1 MDIRPLK
8 KTSLALCATAVS
20 GVLFAPNA
28 MADTVTVTTLEDVTD
43 FTGSQQVGDLPGP
56 DGLVSFREAV
66 TAANKTPGPQTIA
79 FAIPTSEFWLITDM
93 ALLRLEQGAFVL
105 TDSETTLDFTTQTTN
120 IGNTNPDGMEVGIYG
135 LEANAW
141 GVAAIFVNADNCVVK
156 GLGNVYQRGHAVQI
170 LGHNNRVIGCQI
182 EGPFYAA
189 VSVAS
194 FMGWAPPSG
203 NVVGGTVPGEG
214 NMLSGVQI
222 GGPAED
228 NVVIGNFVT
237 NGVIV
242 QGASRYGV
250 FARNNRIGGPTPAER
265 NVISG
270 AGYYGEE
277 GFPVGNQ
284 VSIIDADDTI
294 VEGNYIG
301 TTADGMSRY
310 PQQVGPTGIEV
321 RDARGTTIRN
331 NVIAGLRVVGT
342 NHYAGQIFGQAINVS
357 AANENTYDTVIHD
370 NTIGLAADGVT
381 PIITRTGIRV
391 SPLTASYHALGTIIR
406 SNHIAWVETNGISVG
421 SQENG
426 ITITQNSIHD
436 SGGLGIDLYYGYF
449 EGTGGVTLNDPG
461 DGDVGG
467 NGLQNFPVLL
477 SAETTGSSIALAGTF
492 DTSPSE
498 GFTIEFFSSPSGDPS
513 GFGEG
518 AVFLGSTSVTTDGA
532 GHAAFSLTLPAN
544 VAVGHVATAT
554 ATRVSTGDTSEFSAW
569 IDVASGDILV
579 APDSFNVTWGRLLA
593 GSLESLAASDDER
606 VRIAG
611 SVTGAR
617 GSPNVQVELNGT
629 SPLSQPAQLTLK
641 LEAQSDLFPVGQV
654 SQRIEMFNFVTQQW
668 VQVDQR
674 FATTADSVASYS
686 VTSNAGHFVEPG
698 TKRMRARLTWSGGS
712 QVSRSQGSKIDQLCW
727 WVR

>member
-1 MDIRPLK
+1 M
-8 KTSLALCATAVS
+8 AVS
-20 GVLFAPNA
+20 GVLLAPSA
-28 MADTVTVTTLEDVTD
+28 MAETVTVTTLEDASD
-43 FTGSQQVGDLPGP
+43 FSGSKQVSDLPGP

-66 TAANKTPGPQTIA
+66 TAANNTAGPQTIA

-93 ALLRLEQGAFVL
+93 ALLRLEQGAFSL
-105 TDSETTLDFTTQTTN
+105 NDSGTTLDFTTQTAN
-120 IGNTNPDGMEVGIYG
+120 IGNTNPDGMEVGFYG

-141 GVAAIFVNADNCVVK
+141 GVAAIFINADNCVIK
-156 GLGNVYQRGHAVQI
+156 GLGNVYQRGYAVQI

-182 EGPFYAA
+182 AGPLYAA

-194 FMGWAPPSG
+194 FMGWAPPTG
-203 NVVGGTVPGEG
+203 NIVGGTTPGEA
-214 NMLSGVQI
+214 NILEGVRI

-228 NVVIGNFVT
+228 NVVIGNIIT

-242 QGASRYGV
+242 QGATRYGV
-250 FARNNRIGGPTPAER
+250 FARNNRIGGPTAAER

-284 VSIIDADDTI
+284 VTIVDADDTI

-301 TTADGMSRY
+301 TTIDGMSRF
-310 PQQVGPTGIEV
+310 PQQIGPTGIEV

-331 NVIAGLRVVGT
+331 NLIAGMRVVGT
-342 NHYAGQIFGQAINVS
+342 NHYAGQIFGQAVYVS
-357 AANENTYDTVIHD
+357 AANDHTYDTVIHD

-391 SPLTASYHALGTIIR
+391 SPLTASYHAVGTVIR
-406 SNHIAWVETNGISVG
+406 SNHIAKVETNGITVG

-436 SGGLGIDLYYGYF
+436 CGGLGIDLYYGYF

-461 DGDVGG
+461 DGDEGG

-477 SAETTGSSIALAGTF
+477 SAETSGTSITMDGTL
-492 DTSPSE
+492 DTYPSE
-498 GFTIEFFSSPSGDPS
+498 EFTIEFFASQSGDPS

-532 GHAAFSLTLPAN
+532 GHVAFSLTLPAN
-544 VAVGHVATAT
+544 VPVGQVATAT

-569 IDVASGDILV
+569 IDVASGDLLV
-579 APDSFNVTWGRLLA
+579 APDSFSVIWGILMS
-593 GSLESLAASDDER
+593 GSLESLVASDD
-606 VRIAG
+606 VRTNIAG
-611 SVTGAR
+611 SVTGHR
-617 GSPNVQVELNGT
+617 GAPNAQVELSGT

-641 LEAQSDLFPVGQV
+641 LEAQTDLFPLGQV
-654 SQRIEMFNFVTQQW
+654 SQRIEMFDFVAQQW

-674 FATTADSVASYS
+674 FATITDSVASYS
-686 VTSNAGHFVEPG
+686 VTSNAGRFVEPG
-698 TKRMRARLTWSGGS
+698 TRRIHARLTWFGGS
-712 QVSRSQGSKIDQLCW
+712 QISRTQGPKIDQFCW